1 MKLVSGQ
8 ILTKLYRPPANSHK
22 GDNGRLLII
31 AGSKKYH
38 GSLVLC
44 ATMASKIADL
54 VYIHTT
60 PANVKLL
67 QKIRG
72 RLSEFI
78 YISKRELKATLKEVD
93 AVLIGPGLIPNI
105 QTKKLISWLL
115 KNYPQKKIVL
125 DAGALRVLDLKQL
138 NTNCVLTPHL
148 GEFRS
153 LFGNPIPALPPAPL
167 SKGGRRGFAVQ
178 GIQGGLPSFLRT
190 LSLQH
195 PAVIILKGHI
205 TYICQ
210 NGQIFYNTNGNA
222 GMTKGGT
229 GDVLAG
235 LLAALLTKNN
245 PLTATAAAVYVNGKA
260 GDKLKKKFGF
270 YYSASELIDKN
281 RKILK

>member
-148 GEFRS
+148 GEFKS
-153 LFGNPIPALPPAPL
+153 LFGRVPLLPRGGGGSCREFL
-167 SKGGRRGFAVQ
+167 SK
-178 GIQGGLPSFLRT
+178 

>member
-1 MKLVSGQ
+1 MKHVTGQ
-8 ILTKLYRPPANSHK
+8 ILIKLYRPPANSHK

-44 ATMASKIADL
+44 ATMAAKIADL

-60 PANVKLL
+60 PENVKLL

-72 RLSEFI
+72 RLAEFI
-78 YISKRELKATLKEVD
+78 YINKKELKTTLKEVD
-93 AVLIGPGLIPNI
+93 AILIGPGLIPNT
-105 QTKKLISWLL
+105 QTKKLTAWIL
-115 KNYPQKKIVL
+115 KNYSQKKMVL
-125 DAGALRVLDLKQL
+125 DAGALRVLDLKLL

-153 LFGNPIPALPPAPL
+153 LFGNPIQPPLGKGRRSALPPFQ
-167 SKGGRRGFAVQ
+167 G
-178 GIQGGLPSFLRT
+178 GIQGGLPSFLRS
-190 LSLQH
+190 LSLKH
-195 PAVIILKGHI
+195 PAVIILKGHT

-210 NGQIFYNTNGNA
+210 NGQVLYNTTGNA

-235 LLAALLTKNN
+235 LIAALLTKND
-245 PLTATAAAVYVNGKA
+245 PLTATAAAVYVNGRA

-270 YYSASELIDKN
+270 YYSASELVDEN
-281 RKILK
+281 RRILK